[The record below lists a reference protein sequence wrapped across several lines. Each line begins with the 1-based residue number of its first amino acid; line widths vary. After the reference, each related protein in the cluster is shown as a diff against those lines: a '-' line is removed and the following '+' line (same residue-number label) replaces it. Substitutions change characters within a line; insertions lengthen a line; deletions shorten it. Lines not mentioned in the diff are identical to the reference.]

1 MKYNSEKTFISGS
14 GNWEFWGKKKTSFWR
29 PDLCLHKYV
38 LKKTYSF
45 SGLNKFLRIMKT
57 KINQQKMHKL
67 ILDNLLLIN
76 HSNMFRPLSRSHHQ
90 GVRNSWKLQSHC
102 IVLLECC
109 YVYVFALR
117 YHIATRT
124 HIHNNILTEQ
134 YNGFVT
140 LKNIELPDDG
150 FDWGAE
156 TCWSDW
162 SVINYPE
169 LICAFCWFIFV
180 FIIENARSKK

>member
-1 MKYNSEKTFISGS
+1 MLINQEKLKIHSLSAKKNLKYEIYCDLKYNSEKTFISGS

-117 YHIATRT
+117 CDSCGMLSIPQLSYCDVNTYT
-124 HIHNNILTEQ
+124 
-134 YNGFVT
+134 
-140 LKNIELPDDG
+140 
-150 FDWGAE
+150 
-156 TCWSDW
+156 
-162 SVINYPE
+162 
-169 LICAFCWFIFV
+169 
-180 FIIENARSKK
+180 